1 MRKKIIAGNW
11 KMNMTPSEAKAYL
24 EKVKNSLAGAS
35 CEAVFCVPY
44 VSIASAVDAVC
55 GTDIKIGA
63 QNMHFLDSGA
73 YTGEISAK
81 MLLECGV
88 QYVIIGHS
96 ERRMYYNETDE
107 FVNKKILKALSVG
120 ISPILCV
127 GETLKQ
133 REGNIEKD
141 IVSSQIQKAFETIS
155 KEDAVK
161 VTVAYEPIWAI
172 GTGKTAT
179 DEQANQMCAYIR
191 EVLNNKYGSASQ
203 EISVLYGGSVNE
215 ANIGSLMKC
224 SDIDGALVG
233 GASLKES
240 FIKIVKYESM

>member
-1 MRKKIIAGNW
+1 
-11 KMNMTPSEAKAYL
+11 MTPSEAKAYL
-24 EKVKNSLAGAS
+24 HKVKDSIKNAS

-44 VSIASAVDAVC
+44 VCISSAVEAVC

-63 QNMHFLDSGA
+63 QNMHYLDNGA

-81 MLLECGV
+81 MLLECGA

-107 FVNKKILKALSVG
+107 FVNKKIIKALNAG
-120 ISPILCV
+120 ISPIVCV
-127 GETLKQ
+127 GETLEQ
-133 REGNIEKD
+133 REKSIEKD
-141 IVSSQIQKAFETIS
+141 IILSQIQNAFEGIS
-155 KEDAVK
+155 EEEAIK

-179 DEQANQMCAYIR
+179 DGQANEMCAYIR
-191 EVLNNKYGSASQ
+191 EVLNNKYGKASKD
-203 EISVLYGGSVNE
+203 ISILYGGSVNE
-215 ANIGSLMKC
+215 NNINNLMKC

-233 GASLKES
+233 GASLKDS
-240 FIKIVKYESM
+240 FIKIVKYESH

>member
-11 KMNMTPSEAKAYL
+11 KMNMTPSEAKDYL
-24 EKVKNSLAGAS
+24 EKVKNSITGAS
-35 CEAVFCVPY
+35 CEVVFCVPY
-44 VSIASAVDAVC
+44 VSITSAVDVVC

-63 QNMHFLDSGA
+63 QNMHYLDNGA
-73 YTGEISAK
+73 YTGEISAN

-107 FVNKKILKALSVG
+107 LVNKKIIKALSCA
-120 ISPILCV
+120 ISPIVCV
-127 GETLKQ
+127 GETLEQ
-133 REGNIEKD
+133 RENNIEKD
-141 IVSSQIQKAFETIS
+141 IINYQIQKAFEGIA
-155 KEDAVK
+155 KEDAIK
-161 VTVAYEPIWAI
+161 LAVAYEPIWAI

-179 DEQANQMCAYIR
+179 DDQANQMCAYIR
-191 EVLNNKYGSASQ
+191 EVLNNKYGAASQ
-203 EISVLYGGSVNE
+203 DISILYGGSVND
-215 ANIGSLMKC
+215 ANISNLMKC

-240 FIKIVKYESM
+240 FIKIVKYES

>member
-24 EKVKNSLAGAS
+24 EKVKDSIKNAS
-35 CEAVFCVPY
+35 CEVVFCVPY
-44 VSIASAVDAVC
+44 VSIVSAVDAVF

-63 QNMHFLDSGA
+63 QNMHYLDNGA
-73 YTGEISAK
+73 YTGEISAN
-81 MLLECGV
+81 MLLECGA

-107 FVNKKILKALSVG
+107 FVNKKILKAISVG

-127 GETLKQ
+127 GETLEQ
-133 REGNIEKD
+133 REGNIEKEV
-141 IVSSQIQKAFETIS
+141 ILSQIQKAFEAIS
-155 KEDAVK
+155 EEDAIK
-161 VTVAYEPIWAI
+161 ITVAYEPIWAI

-179 DEQANQMCAYIR
+179 DDQANQMCAYIR

-203 EISVLYGGSVNE
+203 EISILYGGSVND
-215 ANIGSLMKC
+215 ANISNLMKC

-240 FIKIVKYESM
+240 FVKIAKYES